1 MEAADGSTEAHPVEA
16 GSGSSSRGW
25 LSAAW
30 AAYAVVGTV
39 GYIIYG
45 IGAIGPYL
53 RTQLHLSDAEVG
65 LHSTGIAIGIIVAG
79 AVVGRLGRRYGEVA
93 IRALAIGLLAVS
105 VIALATAPSLPVTLV
120 AVVVI
125 GFGLGTI
132 LGYANATLAAPGG
145 ARAVPPGAR
154 ERVGDGRGRERPRH
168 AGHGRDRRTGLVA
181 RARARFGLA
190 GGHRARLMSGPR
202 LSQPLPDETSTT
214 DDGPLPRRYWLA
226 WGFLVAAVAAEFS
239 IVFWAA
245 TLVERRTG
253 VSTAEATLVGALFLA
268 GMFAG
273 RLVLSA
279 GVGAARDVRQLVAGG
294 LVLAAIGS
302 TLVWVSTSAPL
313 SGAALFLAGAGIAGL
328 YPLGVSAA
336 LAAAPGRLALA
347 GTRLNLASGLAVLVA
362 PFALGAVADRA
373 GVVVGWGL
381 VIGLVVVAAGL
392 ARGLEAVPGD
402 PALPAVGTAPSG

>member
-1 MEAADGSTEAHPVEA
+1 LEAAEGSTAAPPVEA
-16 GSGSSSRGW
+16 GRGSPSRGR

-30 AAYAVVGTV
+30 ASYAVVGTV

-79 AVVGRLGRRYGEVA
+79 FVVGRLGRRYGE
-93 IRALAIGLLAVS
+93 IPTRGLAIGLLALA
-105 VIALATAPSLPVTLV
+105 VIALGLAPSVQATLA

-145 ARAVPPGAR
+145 VLARSHLARANVWAMVAAASGPVILATAATVGPGWWL
-154 ERVGDGRGRERPRH
+154 
-168 AGHGRDRRTGLVA
+168 GLVPA
-181 RARARFGLA
+181 IGLLA
-190 GGHRARLMSGPR
+190 VLALDLASGPR
-202 LSQPLPDETSTT
+202 LRDPLPEDAPTG
-214 DDGPLPRRYWLA
+214 DGRLPRRYWLA
-226 WGFLVAAVAAEFS
+226 WVFLVAAIAAEFS

-279 GVGAARDVRQLVAGG
+279 GVGAGRDVRQLVAGG

-302 TLVWVSTSAPL
+302 ILVWVSTSAPL
-313 SGAALFLAGAGIAGL
+313 SGVALFVAGAGISGL

-336 LAAAPGRLALA
+336 LAAAPGRLAVA

-381 VIGLVVVAAGL
+381 VIGLVVVAAAL
-392 ARGLEAVPGD
+392 ARGLAVPPRVDTGS
-402 PALPAVGTAPSG
+402 AR